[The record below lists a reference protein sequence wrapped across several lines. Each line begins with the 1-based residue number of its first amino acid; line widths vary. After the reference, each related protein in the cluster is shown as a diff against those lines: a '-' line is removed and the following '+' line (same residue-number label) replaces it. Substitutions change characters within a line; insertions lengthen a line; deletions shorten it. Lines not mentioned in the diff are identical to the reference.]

1 MRRTWP
7 PSTRFW
13 RIPPKHLFG
22 PPPEFGAAT
31 FHRRDD
37 YEWTAVWPI
46 ADSLGVVTTGQLRFV
61 VRPGLSL
68 GPSISVIFDREA
80 VARLDIVPP
89 QECESNPLWAAAMG
103 LPPRVCGPHFHTW
116 EHNRDHVLA
125 TEEWQLPCREPLP
138 PQVRKFDQAFPW
150 LAARINLVLTPEQRG
165 FEPPA
170 RLV

>member
-1 MRRTWP
+1 MRAIVVTAVLWGVLVA
-7 PSTRFW
+7 SNIAADVAAVDAFLADS
-13 RIPPKHLFG
+13 PKHLFG

-89 QECESNPLWAAAMG
+89 RNVNGIPFG
-103 LPPRVCGPHFHTW
+103 LLQWGYRLKSAVPIFMLGSITETMFWPRRNGNCPVGNHCRPKYVNLTRHFH
-116 EHNRDHVLA
+116 
-125 TEEWQLPCREPLP
+125 
-138 PQVRKFDQAFPW
+138 
-150 LAARINLVLTPEQRG
+150 G
-165 FEPPA
+165 
-170 RLV
+170 